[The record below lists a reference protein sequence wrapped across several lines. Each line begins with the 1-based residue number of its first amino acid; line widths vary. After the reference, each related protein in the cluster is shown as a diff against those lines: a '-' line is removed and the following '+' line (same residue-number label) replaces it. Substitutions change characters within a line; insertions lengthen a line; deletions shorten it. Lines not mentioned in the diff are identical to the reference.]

1 MSRLANSNQS
11 DVSPSANRPWYRHM
25 GSTIAIVL
33 GLVYFVGSFSPSNP
47 SKDGSIA
54 GPVMVLGALAY
65 RSAKRRALGEVPA
78 SVARQVIETIVILL
92 IVASVVF
99 RNDLRTAIA
108 INPAPT
114 LFIPGWC
121 VVAYAIAAVRAWKA
135 RETLK
140 PSAKS
145 QQRNVV

>member
-1 MSRLANSNQS
+1 
-11 DVSPSANRPWYRHM
+11 M

-33 GLVYFVGSFSPSNP
+33 GLVYFASSFSPSNP
-47 SKDGSIA
+47 SNDGSIA
-54 GPVMVLGALAY
+54 GPVMVLGTLAY

-92 IVASVVF
+92 IMASVVF

-108 INPAPT
+108 INPTPT

-121 VVAYAIAAVRAWKA
+121 VVAYAIAAVRAWRRSKH
-135 RETLK
+135 
-140 PSAKS
+140 
-145 QQRNVV
+145 V

>member
-1 MSRLANSNQS
+1 MSRLANSNKS

-33 GLVYFVGSFSPSNP
+33 GLVYFAGSFSPSNP
-47 SKDGSIA
+47 SNDGAIA

-65 RSAKRRALGEVPA
+65 RSAKGRALGEVPA
-78 SVARQVIETIVILL
+78 SLATHVIEIILILL

-99 RNDLRTAIA
+99 RNDLRTAIV

-114 LFIPGWC
+114 LFIPVWC
-121 VVAYAIAAVRAWKA
+121 VAAYAIAAVRAWRRSRGTA
-135 RETLK
+135 RGTGT
-140 PSAKS
+140 
-145 QQRNVV
+145 R